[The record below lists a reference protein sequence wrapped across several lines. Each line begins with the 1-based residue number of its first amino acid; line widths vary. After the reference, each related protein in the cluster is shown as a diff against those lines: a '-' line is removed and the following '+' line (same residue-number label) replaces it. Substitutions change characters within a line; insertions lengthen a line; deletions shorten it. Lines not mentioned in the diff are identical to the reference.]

1 MALLALVKPG
11 VVKPRSGES
20 DWMNALR
27 STEEGLWTS
36 LSTHGSQRRQHLSG
50 NATYVLSDAIKW
62 LADLPQNS
70 IHAIVTDPPYGV
82 IEYEEKDQQ
91 KLRSGRGGVWR
102 IPPSFDGATRSPL
115 PRFTVLSQ
123 DEIANVH
130 SFFSAVAFG
139 MLRAL
144 VPGGHVFIASNPL
157 LSTMTFHALQAAGF
171 EKRGEVIRLVQ
182 TLRGGFKPKGSEEEF
197 ADVSGMPRSCWEPW
211 GIFRKRFDG
220 TMADNLR
227 EWGTGGLR
235 RTSKAEPFKDV
246 IVCSPMRGAEK
257 EIAPHPSL
265 KPQRFLRQIVRAALP
280 LGVGIVYDPF
290 AGSGSTL
297 AAAEANGYRSI
308 GTDRDPHYFN
318 MARGHSPSWQLYRL
332 RSGDPS
338 GTLQRFRGWL
348 SKAEILGGLAGCLYR
363 LLE

>member
-1 MALLALVKPG
+1 MALLALVKPDI
-11 VVKPRSGES
+11 VKSRPGEA
-20 DWMNALR
+20 DWMSALR
-27 STEEGLWTS
+27 GTEERLWTS
-36 LSTHGSQRRQHLSG
+36 LSAHGSERRQKLSE
-50 NATYVLSDAIKW
+50 NATYVLADAIGW
-62 LADLPQNS
+62 LAELPPNS

-82 IEYEEKDQQ
+82 IEYEEKDHQ

-102 IPPSFDGATRSPL
+102 IPPSFDGANRSPL
-115 PRFTVLSQ
+115 PRFTVLSE
-123 DEIANVH
+123 DEITHLH
-130 SFFSAVAFG
+130 SFFSAVAYR

-157 LSTMTFHALQAAGF
+157 LSTMTFHALQSAGF

-227 EWGTGGLR
+227 QWGTGGLR
-235 RTSKAEPFKDV
+235 RRSKAEPFKDV

-257 EIAPHPSL
+257 ELAPHPSL
-265 KPQRFLRQIVRAALP
+265 KPQRFLRQIVRASLP
-280 LGVGIVYDPF
+280 LGIGMVYDPF

-308 GTDRDPHYFN
+308 GTDRDPQYFD
-318 MARGHSPSWQLYRL
+318 MARTAFPKLAA
-332 RSGDPS
+332 
-338 GTLQRFRGWL
+338 LQVR
-348 SKAEILGGLAGCLYR
+348 EQ
-363 LLE
+363 